1 MAEVVDLT
9 KHLTLDQIR
18 DRDIDNQALV
28 WKACKPVKFESPGQ
42 CKFWVGETLR
52 KILAKLGVDLV
63 LKITGNTKADEIQH
77 ELAAKRVDRQMKQ
90 KGVKVESRD
99 YPKDQFTRSGIYVY
113 YANEIAYF
121 ISHPMH
127 SKKREGLLILRG
139 SNGGDQGQLF
149 CMTNWKE

>member
-9 KHLTLDQIR
+9 KNLTLDEIR

-28 WKACKPVKFESPGQ
+28 WKACRPVKFESPSQ
-42 CKFWVGETLR
+42 CEFWVGETLR

-63 LKITGNTKADEIQH
+63 LKITGNPKADEMQY
-77 ELAAKRVDRQMKQ
+77 ELAAKRVGRQMKQ

-121 ISHPMH
+121 ISHPMY
-127 SKKREGLLILRG
+127 SKKREGRLILPG
-139 SNGGDQGQLF
+139 GNGGDEKQLF

>member
-28 WKACKPVKFESPGQ
+28 WKDCKPVKFQSPEQ

-52 KILAKLGVDLV
+52 KILAKLGVSLV
-63 LKITGNTKADEIQH
+63 LKVTGNPKIDKAQH
-77 ELAAKRVDRQMKQ
+77 ELAAKRVDRQMKER
-90 KGVKVESRD
+90 GVKVESRQYD
-99 YPKDQFTRSGIYVY
+99 GEQFTRSGIYVY
-113 YANEIAYF
+113 YENEIAYF
-121 ISHPMH
+121 ISHPMY

-139 SNGGDQGQLF
+139 SNGGNQGQLF